1 MAADIDMSLDDYIK
15 TRMNMVGSRTC
26 RDRSEDP
33 QRMSVLSTVVVAS
46 QCKDMT
52 DKDNCRRSNIMQ
64 KREGFRNHKLGESAK
79 VLISNLRY
87 TVTDAEIYE
96 LFAEFGTIINA
107 AVNNDN
113 LGKSLGT
120 AYIVFAREADALQAL
135 KQYNGFSFHGRTI
148 GITMDGGSAGSGDI
162 KDRLDYNRVYRRGY
176 RGKDRTGYRLG
187 DRTNKRS
194 AYKGRKFIN
203 YSNRDVERGGNGR
216 GERDVSSDERF
227 GYIDSNHERWFG
239 RRDTRNKVYNG
250 NDPDI
255 ECDAW

>member
-1 MAADIDMSLDDYIK
+1 MAADIDMSLEDYIK

-52 DKDNCRRSNIMQ
+52 DK
-64 KREGFRNHKLGESAK
+64 
-79 VLISNLRY
+79 
-87 TVTDAEIYE
+87 E

-135 KQYNGFSFHGRTI
+135 KQYNGFRFHGRPI

-162 KDRLDYNRVYRRGY
+162 KDRLDYNRVYRSGY

-239 RRDTRNKVYNG
+239 RRGTRNKVYNG

>member
-1 MAADIDMSLDDYIK
+1 MATDIDMSLEDYIK

-52 DKDNCRRSNIMQ
+52 DKDNCRRSNTMH

-135 KQYNGFSFHGRTI
+135 KQYNGFRFHGRPI
-148 GITMDGGSAGSGDI
+148 GITMDGGSAGRGDI
-162 KDRLDYNRVYRRGY
+162 KDRLDFNRVYRSGY
-176 RGKDRTGYRLG
+176 RGKDRTGYGLG

-194 AYKGRKFIN
+194 AYIGRKFLN

-239 RRDTRNKVYNG
+239 RRGTRNKVYNG

>member
-1 MAADIDMSLDDYIK
+1 MAADIDMSLEDYIK

-46 QCKDMT
+46 QT
-52 DKDNCRRSNIMQ
+52 DKHNCRRSNTMH

-135 KQYNGFSFHGRTI
+135 KQYNGFRFHGRPI
-148 GITMDGGSAGSGDI
+148 GITMDGGSAEAEAPLLHYLLECEATEALLKLNINPTTAAALDAQSTATTMIRKGVEEWDFCI
-162 KDRLDYNRVYRRGY
+162 YIRHQDNVNEIRLKPV
-176 RGKDRTGYRLG
+176 
-187 DRTNKRS
+187 
-194 AYKGRKFIN
+194 
-203 YSNRDVERGGNGR
+203 
-216 GERDVSSDERF
+216 
-227 GYIDSNHERWFG
+227 H
-239 RRDTRNKVYNG
+239 
-250 NDPDI
+250 
-255 ECDAW
+255 

>member
-1 MAADIDMSLDDYIK
+1 MAADIDMSLEDYIK

-52 DKDNCRRSNIMQ
+52 DKDNCRRSNTMH

-113 LGKSLGT
+113 LGKSLG
-120 AYIVFAREADALQAL
+120 
-135 KQYNGFSFHGRTI
+135 
-148 GITMDGGSAGSGDI
+148 SGDI
-162 KDRLDYNRVYRRGY
+162 KDLLDYNRVYRSGY

-203 YSNRDVERGGNGR
+203 YSNRDLERGGNGR

-239 RRDTRNKVYNG
+239 RRGTRNKVYNG
-250 NDPDI
+250 YDPDI

>member
-33 QRMSVLSTVVVAS
+33 QRMSVLRTVVVAS
-46 QCKDMT
+46 QCKDMKE
-52 DKDNCRRSNIMQ
+52 KDNSRRSNTMH

-135 KQYNGFSFHGRTI
+135 KQYNG
-148 GITMDGGSAGSGDI
+148 SGDI
-162 KDRLDYNRVYRRGY
+162 KDRLDYNRVYGSGY

-187 DRTNKRS
+187 DRTIKRS

-227 GYIDSNHERWFG
+227 GYIDSNHERWFECEATAAL
-239 RRDTRNKVYNG
+239 RNNLNIHPTRAAGLDVKSTATTIVRKAV
-250 NDPDI
+250 
-255 ECDAW
+255 EE